1 MKFTNRKWLTNFVQP
16 QVYGDSLSYYE
27 ELNKLV
33 SAINEIY
40 DLLDGQ
46 ITESSEY
53 LISKF
58 LNDKIAKMMYHA
70 DTKNITFTFDEIVG
84 DSYHAYDP
92 TTGTMTIRDEGD
104 VK

>member
-1 MKFTNRKWLTNFVQP
+1 MKFSNRKWLTNMVQP

-27 ELNKLV
+27 VLNKLC
-33 SAINEIY
+33 SAIDELY
-40 DLLDGQ
+40 DLLDGK

-58 LNDKIAKMMYHA
+58 LNDKIAKMVYHT

-84 DSYHAYDP
+84 DSYHAFDP
-92 TTGTMTIRDEGD
+92 TTSTMTIRDEGD